1 MLFMQTLLEM
11 RMDSHVVSLLMV
23 SLLSGHAA
31 RTVVLMSKRE
41 RGRRGGVAK
50 GQGRCLT
57 DIFVFRDF
65 CNDHFRLARID
76 WAHVER
82 FCDRAQR
89 RNQKQ
94 GLHTSSA
101 VFQCRVA

>member
-1 MLFMQTLLEM
+1 MPCLEQDAYHDDSSPWTLIADAVHADAVGDEDGLA
-11 RMDSHVVSLLMV
+11 RGVFAHGVAH
-23 SLLSGHAA
+23 LSGHAA

-76 WAHVER
+76 LGPRGKV
-82 FCDRAQR
+82 
-89 RNQKQ
+89 
-94 GLHTSSA
+94 L
-101 VFQCRVA
+101 